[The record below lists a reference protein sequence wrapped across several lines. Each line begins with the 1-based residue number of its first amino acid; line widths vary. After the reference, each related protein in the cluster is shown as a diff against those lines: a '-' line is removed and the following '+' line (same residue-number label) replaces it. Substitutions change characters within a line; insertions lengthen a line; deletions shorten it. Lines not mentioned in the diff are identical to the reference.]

1 MKKLSIVLSF
11 LMIVAFCFVSCDN
24 ETSAPP
30 TEYKVTFDPDNGD
43 EKTVVTVKEGEAV
56 AKPEK
61 DPVKENTVAFVSWVK
76 DDGTAYNFED
86 KVTSDLTL
94 KAAYRTKAVVTFKNG
109 EKSETTEVEYGEKV
123 GKPNVEVSKTV
134 GGFANWR
141 DEKNAIYDFDTPVTS
156 DITLTASVWEEITS
170 EDSVFDKGVAAM
182 SLATAVDGLFRG
194 KSGGQGGSLPSK
206 DTAKTK
212 TEIKDDLKEILV
224 YSLGKAKMSD
234 DYGCVGYY
242 TYNGTNYFYSSTDD
256 SKDVK
261 YLYCKLIEDG
271 SNGNEDK
278 VVAYD
283 ANEKTIT
290 VTNLKISAKLSEG
303 VMDGNA
309 ISKKTDNPAFE
320 DVPVS
325 VVINGV
331 EKTGENSFSEFT
343 CYLDNDT
350 KNLIYVAYISTGLLF
365 SDISGDYIW
374 TDTSSAQ

>member
-1 MKKLSIVLSF
+1 M
-11 LMIVAFCFVSCDN
+11 FCIMRQRDFR
-24 ETSAPP
+24 PP
-30 TEYKVTFDPDNGD
+30 SEYKVTFDPDNGD

-56 AKPEK
+56 EKPEK
-61 DPVKENTVAFVSWVK
+61 DPVKEKTVAFVSWVK

-94 KAAYRTKAVVTFKNG
+94 KAAYRTKAVVTFVNG
-109 EKSETTEVEYGEKV
+109 TETKKEEVEYGEKV

-194 KSGGQGGSLPSK
+194 KSSGKGQGGSLPSE

-212 TEIKDDLKEILV
+212 TEIGNDNLEQILV

-242 TYNGTNYFYSSTDD
+242 TYNGTNYFYSSTDN
-256 SKDVK
+256 SKDAK
-261 YLYCKLIEDG
+261 YLYCELDADEGESTDEEKI
-271 SNGNEDK
+271 
-278 VVAYD
+278 VAYD
-283 ANEKTIT
+283 ANENTIT

-303 VMDGNA
+303 VLSGNA

-320 DVPVS
+320 NVSVS

-331 EKTGENSFSEFT
+331 EKTGENRFSEFT
-343 CYLDNDT
+343 CYLNNDT

-374 TDTSSAQ
+374 TYSSSAQ